1 MLIARHRRVE
11 LARYVLRAK
20 SATDPV
26 EFQRRLTIDLALQK
40 TRELKEAHFTHI
52 TILNVLTG
60 VEITDLEE
68 LMAAQGGDDAKG
80 A

>member
-1 MLIARHRRVE
+1 M
-11 LARYVLRAK
+11 ARYVLRAK

-80 A
+80 V